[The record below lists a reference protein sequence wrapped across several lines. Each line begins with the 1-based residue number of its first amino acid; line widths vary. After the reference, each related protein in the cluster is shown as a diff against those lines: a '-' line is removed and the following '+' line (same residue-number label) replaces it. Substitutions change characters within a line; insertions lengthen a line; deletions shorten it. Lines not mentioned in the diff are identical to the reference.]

1 MDAVPTHRPETL
13 AAGLAAFGVRSG
25 SKVAVMAIGDAAAL
39 AHRAITVAGCESL
52 TVPPD
57 AMGVRLSVRLRGV
70 LAVLAAGDEQ
80 TRAIGMVA
88 GDLTELSYLWRL
100 DAGGL
105 DELAA
110 AASGRLPLAID

>member
-1 MDAVPTHRPETL
+1 MGAVLTHRPETL

-25 SKVAVMAIGDAAAL
+25 SKVAVMAIGEVAAL
-39 AHRAITVAGCESL
+39 AHRALTVAGCESL

-57 AMGVRLSVRLRGV
+57 AMGARLSVWLRGV

-80 TRAIGMVA
+80 TRAVGRVA
-88 GDLTELSYLWRL
+88 GELTELGYLWRL
-100 DAGGL
+100 DAGDL

-110 AASGRLPLAID
+110 AASGRLPLAVD